1 MLSLFRVLTLRYL
14 LQKWD
19 RAALVAL
26 SIALGVATLVSAR
39 LLNQCVET
47 AAYDSMTPVDIAD
60 LYVGNG
66 EIGVEWGI
74 ATALKTADVP
84 GLSRVEL
91 RIFERVVL
99 PDLEDRTAML
109 IGIDIGD
116 ARASDAAAAKE
127 LKITLTPVNLLA
139 IAGRPVV
146 MSRRL
151 YEARKR
157 LGKRDTDPVELRYTN
172 VTESF
177 HLFGVVD
184 MAKDSPLAPFA
195 DSMIGMDVRTA
206 AKLIRRPGAGPAGP
220 ADATGDRLSRV
231 DLFIDNKKDVPLVR
245 ERVEAIVGSLAQ
257 VRTKDENRKS
267 TEDVIGGIK
276 IILNLCSLGA
286 LVVGLFL
293 VYNALSVT
301 VAERRHDIGVMRSL
315 GATRPQI
322 ARLFSV
328 EAMLLGAIGAL
339 PGIPLGVGLAN
350 LALSLFGNE
359 LNTLSLSGAAP
370 KPHLSWLTAAVAVGA
385 GMLTAL
391 LAALV
396 PALQSAS
403 DEPADAVRRAH
414 ATAGRR
420 LRFVH
425 RAACISLVS
434 VGLAVV
440 LLRGLLPSPTGSM
453 VGMVCILT
461 GLFLAMP
468 IFVGLLARLL
478 NPLAR
483 VTLGVEA
490 RLASDNLIRAPGRT
504 GVVIGALA
512 AGVSLMFQTAGV
524 GRSNE
529 IPIREWLDQVIR
541 ADAFVFWGNLASANS
556 SLTPMDP
563 KVADEIRQLP
573 GVESVVGLRFY
584 RPEYNGTLILV
595 IAIDAVEYHRS
606 IRARQPDGLPALE
619 EFQKLRSGN
628 SAVVSDNFAD
638 KWGVKPGE
646 TISIAGPKG
655 PVDLT
660 VLGRGQDYSWS
671 KGTVFIDRAKYVELF
686 DDIFVDTVHVFFK
699 PDADPAETI
708 ETLKQYTEKRSL
720 LVQDRASVRGY
731 LAGVID
737 RLFRVAYLQQFVVGV
752 VAALGVVTALLISI
766 LQRRRELGLL
776 RAVGATQMQVLKSV
790 LAEAMLMGLLGTILG
805 FALGVPMEWF
815 LLKVVL
821 REESG
826 FVFDLIIPWQEA
838 AGIGL
843 AAIVTATFAGL
854 IPALHAVRQRI
865 TDAIAYE

>member
-66 EIGVEWGI
+66 EIGVDWKL
-74 ATALKTADVP
+74 ANALKAADVP
-84 GLSRVEL
+84 GLTRVEP
-91 RIFERVVL
+91 RVWERVVL
-99 PDLEDRTAML
+99 PDLEDRMATL
-109 IGIDIGD
+109 IGVEIG
-116 ARASDAAAAKE
+116 SGAANAPTGAD
-127 LKITLTPVNLLA
+127 LKYTVTPVNFLA

-146 MSRRL
+146 LSRRL
-151 YEARKR
+151 YEARKAR
-157 LGKRDTDPVELRYTN
+157 GKRDTDPVELKYTN

-177 HLFGVVD
+177 NLFGVLD
-184 MAKDSPLAPFA
+184 LDQESPLAPYTDA
-195 DSMIGMDVRTA
+195 IIGM
-206 AKLIRRPGAGPAGP
+206 KLQDASKLTSRPRLNPS
-220 ADATGDRLSRV
+220 DATGDRLTRI
-231 DLFIDNKKDVPLVR
+231 DLFIDHKNDISMVR
-245 ERVEAIVGSLAQ
+245 EQIESIVGHSAQ
-257 VRTKDENRKS
+257 VRTKEENRKS

-350 LALSLFGNE
+350 LAISLFGEE
-359 LNTLSLSGAAP
+359 LNTLSLTGAAP
-370 KPHLSWLTAAVAVGA
+370 KPHLSWLTAVVAVGA

-414 ATAGRR
+414 AVAGRR

-425 RAACISLVS
+425 RAACISLVA
-434 VGLAVV
+434 VGLSVV

-453 VGMVCILT
+453 IGMVCILT

-468 IFVGLLARLL
+468 IFVRLLASVL

-483 VTLGVEA
+483 ATLGVEA

-541 ADAFVFWGNLASANS
+541 ADAFVFWGTLTSANS

-563 KVADEIRQLP
+563 KVADDIRQLP

-584 RPEYNGTLILV
+584 RPEYNGSLILV

-606 IRARQPDGLPALE
+606 IRSRQPDGLPALDQ
-619 EFQKLRSGN
+619 FLKLQSGN
-628 SAVVSDNFAD
+628 SAVVSDNFSD
-638 KWGVKPGE
+638 KWGVNPGD
-646 TISIAGPKG
+646 TITIRGLKG
-655 PVDLT
+655 PVELS

-686 DDIFVDTVHVFFK
+686 DDSFVDTVHVFFK
-699 PDADPAETI
+699 EEANKAATI

-790 LAEAMLMGLLGTILG
+790 LAEAMLMGLLGAILG
-805 FALGVPMEWF
+805 FAIGVPMEWF

-826 FVFDLIIPWQEA
+826 FVFDLIIPWKEA